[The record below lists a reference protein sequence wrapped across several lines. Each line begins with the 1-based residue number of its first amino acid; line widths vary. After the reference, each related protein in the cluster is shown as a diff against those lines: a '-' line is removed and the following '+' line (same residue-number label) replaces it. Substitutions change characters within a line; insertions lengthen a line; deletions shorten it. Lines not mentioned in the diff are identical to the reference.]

1 MYKALFI
8 LSICLLSVMSW
19 AETLSG
25 VCGDSLSWS
34 FDTETQHLDITGK
47 GKMNLTRYPAW
58 TRKDITI
65 CSVSLS
71 DSMTSIDS
79 YAFEEQSLREVFV
92 PASVKKFGSKAFAN
106 NQELLRFEYG
116 GEGYCETGDM
126 VLYNCHNLRYFRGAT
141 KMLAYN
147 DALDTVIVT
156 YGYALTN
163 FYERSYIDNTLAYDT
178 RLTGKYDEREKK
190 IRTFFFPN
198 EILAIGDYLLCNAV
212 HLGGTQIPAKAKTI
226 GKAAFFNCTSMDSLI
241 FMGDAIESIGDSAFC
256 NCHSITK
263 IALPD
268 SLPPV
273 IKAHTFEGVD
283 RSIPIYVPVGAA
295 KRYSEAPY
303 WSEFVNY
310 IEPSPTTHIDVTQV
324 HNRAY
329 QKQLHNGRII
339 ILSNGQIYNSIGQ
352 KIK

>member
-1 MYKALFI
+1 MYKSLLI
-8 LSICLLSVMSW
+8 LSICLLCLPAW
-19 AETLSG
+19 ADTISG

-58 TRKDITI
+58 TQKDITI

-71 DSMTSIDS
+71 DSITSIDS

-92 PASVKKFGSKAFAN
+92 PASVKKFGTRVFAN
-106 NQELLRFEYG
+106 NQSLLRFEYE
-116 GEGYCETGDM
+116 GEGYCEMGDM
-126 VLYNCHNLRYFRGAT
+126 VLYNCRNLRYFKGAT

-163 FYERSYIDNTLAYDT
+163 FYDRSYIDNTLAYDT
-178 RLTGKYDEREKK
+178 RLTGKYDERDKK
-190 IRTFFFPN
+190 IGTFFFPN
-198 EILAIGDYLLCNAV
+198 GIEVVGDYLLCNAV
-212 HLGGTQIPAKAKTI
+212 HLGGIVIPAKTRTI
-226 GKAAFFNCTSMDSLI
+226 GKATFLNCTSMDSLI
-241 FMGDAIESIGDSAFC
+241 FAGDAIESIGDSAFC
-256 NCHSITK
+256 NCGSIAK
-263 IALPD
+263 IALSD
-268 SLPPV
+268 SVPP
-273 IKAHTFEGVD
+273 IIESHTFDGVD
-283 RSIPIYVPVGAA
+283 RNIPIYVPVGAA

-352 KIK
+352 RIK